1 MIRSPHDIMTPAA
14 TSTGD
19 APLTTGRLRRARL
32 RLWWR
37 MRAEDGNA
45 TMEFAIIFP
54 IFVFIFVS
62 AVELGFITLRH
73 TMLDRAVDLTVR
85 DIRLGTGT
93 APQYEQIRDIIC
105 DRAAVIPDCRDN
117 VKIEMIRKD
126 LRAWTPPPA
135 DYDCINHAEQVQPVR
150 SFTNGMDNE
159 MMLLRIC
166 AMFRPIFPLSGLGR
180 DLKASSTNGYRA
192 MITSTAFVQE
202 PS

>member
-1 MIRSPHDIMTPAA
+1 MQAKARTRRR
-14 TSTGD
+14 G
-19 APLTTGRLRRARL
+19 LWQRLRR
-32 RLWWR
+32 
-37 MRAEDGNA
+37 EDGNA
-45 TMEFAIIFP
+45 TVEFAILFP

-85 DIRLGTGT
+85 DIRLGTGQ
-93 APQYEQIRDIIC
+93 APQYDQIRDAIC
-105 DRAAVIPDCRDN
+105 DRAGVIPDCRNN

-150 SFTNGMDNE
+150 TFTNGMENE

-166 AMFRPIFPLSGLGR
+166 AMFRPIFPMSGLGR

-192 MITSTAFVQE
+192 MVTATAFVQE
-202 PS
+202 PI